1 MSPWH
6 RLVKDP
12 VLYRLS
18 NLKKHTATSNLKPQV
33 KLLVLL
39 LRWLSVVCCLCSGL
53 AFTLINF
60 VSLLFASHFVHCV
73 VVCRHFLV
81 SFCVFGEN
89 L

>member
-39 LRWLSVVCCLCSGL
+39 LRWLSVV
-53 AFTLINF
+53 I
-60 VSLLFASHFVHCV
+60 LFAV
-73 VVCRHFLV
+73 VWL
-81 SFCVFGEN
+81 
-89 L
+89 LL